1 MIKRSIAVRNHF
13 TRAIGS
19 IVSIHIVSLFLLY
32 FIFAQCILDMMLF
45 GMKQMIWAFCL
56 LYNCIAVNSLLY
68 VCLYAMWCLCACVF
82 FSVCLFIHSF
92 VQFVY
97 APKVACLYIVRL
109 FYSLHIAYWTFLT
122 HLYESPFRRY
132 R

>member
-32 FIFAQCILDMMLF
+32 FIFAQCILDTMLF

-68 VCLYAMWCLCACVF
+68 VCLLCYVVFVCVCVF
-82 FSVCLFIHSF
+82 FCLFVYSFVRSVCLRSESCLSIHCSLILLSAHCVLNIFDSF
-92 VQFVY
+92 VW
-97 APKVACLYIVRL
+97 
-109 FYSLHIAYWTFLT
+109 IAV
-122 HLYESPFRRY
+122 P
-132 R
+132 